1 MRSSTK
7 KSLKSLPQVLK
18 SAVNEIDTGP
28 SSCRDLQVKHNMLA
42 ITWNLVII
50 FRMHPGIPTGKFAEG
65 MWISRLPFMLCR
77 DLRAEYKVLK
87 QKWATYQK
95 KEAKLYSNM
104 FRPSKVEPK

>member
-1 MRSSTK
+1 MVSTPAF
-7 KSLKSLPQVLK
+7 L
-18 SAVNEIDTGP
+18 
-28 SSCRDLQVKHNMLA
+28 SCGDLQVKHNVLKERLA
-42 ITWNLVII
+42 ITWSLVVINQL
-50 FRMHPGIPTGKFAEG
+50 HPGIPTGKTAEDT
-65 MWISRLPFMLCR
+65 WVSHLPFTLCR

>member
-1 MRSSTK
+1 
-7 KSLKSLPQVLK
+7 
-18 SAVNEIDTGP
+18 
-28 SSCRDLQVKHNMLA
+28 
-42 ITWNLVII
+42 
-50 FRMHPGIPTGKFAEG
+50 
-65 MWISRLPFMLCR
+65 MLCR